1 MSGCDL
7 ACTQLVADGG
17 DVVDDILAAGGVALH
32 KVGSGWEGYELVAFA
47 CVVISG
53 SRLWSL
59 LYYCFASVEFEGGL
73 L

>member
-1 MSGCDL
+1 
-7 ACTQLVADGG
+7 
-17 DVVDDILAAGGVALH
+17 LH

-53 SRLWSL
+53 SHLWSL